1 MGEPTREARAR
12 DDAAPSTADDRAHR
26 EGGRE
31 TMGASPTNGTSPRGR
46 DARKTTRW
54 LDGKE
59 NDARG
64 IALDA
69 VRDARGEEGKLAE
82 QGVRGVRQTVHV
94 EEKVGKLLGR
104 SDDVLEVVQR

>member
-1 MGEPTREARAR
+1 MTTTTRRRPHAVARESNVHRVVRAKSDDEDDSARVARAETR
-12 DDAAPSTADDRAHR
+12 ATDDDD
-26 EGGRE
+26 
-31 TMGASPTNGTSPRGR
+31 
-46 DARKTTRW
+46 D
-54 LDGKE
+54 DD
-59 NDARG
+59 DARG

>member
-1 MGEPTREARAR
+1 VRAKSDDEDDGARVARAETR
-12 DDAAPSTADDRAHR
+12 ATDDDD
-26 EGGRE
+26 
-31 TMGASPTNGTSPRGR
+31 
-46 DARKTTRW
+46 D
-54 LDGKE
+54 DD
-59 NDARG
+59 DARG

>member
-1 MGEPTREARAR
+1 MARESNVHRVVRAKSDDEDDSARVARSETRAT
-12 DDAAPSTADDRAHR
+12 DDDD
-26 EGGRE
+26 
-31 TMGASPTNGTSPRGR
+31 
-46 DARKTTRW
+46 D
-54 LDGKE
+54 D
-59 NDARG
+59 DARG

>member
-1 MGEPTREARAR
+1 MDGSGWTGGATTTTRRRPHAVARESNVHRVVRAKSDDEDDSARVARAETR
-12 DDAAPSTADDRAHR
+12 ATDDDD
-26 EGGRE
+26 
-31 TMGASPTNGTSPRGR
+31 
-46 DARKTTRW
+46 D
-54 LDGKE
+54 DD
-59 NDARG
+59 DARG

>member
-1 MGEPTREARAR
+1 VTTSTRRRPHAVARESNVHRVVRAKSDDEDDSARVARAETR
-12 DDAAPSTADDRAHR
+12 ATDDDD
-26 EGGRE
+26 
-31 TMGASPTNGTSPRGR
+31 
-46 DARKTTRW
+46 D
-54 LDGKE
+54 DDD
-59 NDARG
+59 DARG

>member
-1 MGEPTREARAR
+1 VTTTTRRRPHAVARESNVHRVVRAKSDDEDDSARVARAETR
-12 DDAAPSTADDRAHR
+12 ATDDDD
-26 EGGRE
+26 
-31 TMGASPTNGTSPRGR
+31 
-46 DARKTTRW
+46 D
-54 LDGKE
+54 DD
-59 NDARG
+59 DARG

>member
-1 MGEPTREARAR
+1 MARESNVHRVVRAKSDDEDDSARVARAETR
-12 DDAAPSTADDRAHR
+12 ATDDDD
-26 EGGRE
+26 
-31 TMGASPTNGTSPRGR
+31 
-46 DARKTTRW
+46 D
-54 LDGKE
+54 DD
-59 NDARG
+59 DARG

>member
-1 MGEPTREARAR
+1 MTTTTRRRPHAVARESNVHRVVRAKRDDEDDSARVARAETR
-12 DDAAPSTADDRAHR
+12 ATDDDD
-26 EGGRE
+26 
-31 TMGASPTNGTSPRGR
+31 
-46 DARKTTRW
+46 D
-54 LDGKE
+54 DDDD
-59 NDARG
+59 DARG

-69 VRDARGEEGKLAE
+69 IRDARGEEGKLAE

>member
-1 MGEPTREARAR
+1 MRWTGGVTTTTRRRPHAVARESNVHRVVRANSDDEDDSARVARAETR
-12 DDAAPSTADDRAHR
+12 ATDDDD
-26 EGGRE
+26 
-31 TMGASPTNGTSPRGR
+31 
-46 DARKTTRW
+46 D
-54 LDGKE
+54 DD
-59 NDARG
+59 DARG

>member
-1 MGEPTREARAR
+1 MDTRPCGVTTTTRRRPHAVARESNVHRVVRAKSDDEDDSARVARAETR
-12 DDAAPSTADDRAHR
+12 ATDDDD
-26 EGGRE
+26 
-31 TMGASPTNGTSPRGR
+31 
-46 DARKTTRW
+46 D
-54 LDGKE
+54 DDD
-59 NDARG
+59 DARG

>member
-1 MGEPTREARAR
+1 MARESNVHRVVRAKSDDEEDCARVARAETR
-12 DDAAPSTADDRAHR
+12 ATDDDD
-26 EGGRE
+26 
-31 TMGASPTNGTSPRGR
+31 
-46 DARKTTRW
+46 D
-54 LDGKE
+54 D
-59 NDARG
+59 DARG

>member
-1 MGEPTREARAR
+1 MTTTPRRRPHAVARESNVHRVVRAKSDDEDDGARVARAETR
-12 DDAAPSTADDRAHR
+12 ATDDDD
-26 EGGRE
+26 
-31 TMGASPTNGTSPRGR
+31 
-46 DARKTTRW
+46 D
-54 LDGKE
+54 DD
-59 NDARG
+59 DARG

>member
-1 MGEPTREARAR
+1 VTTTTRRRPHAVARESNVHRVVRAKSDDEDDSARVARAETR
-12 DDAAPSTADDRAHR
+12 ATDDD
-26 EGGRE
+26 
-31 TMGASPTNGTSPRGR
+31 
-46 DARKTTRW
+46 
-54 LDGKE
+54 
-59 NDARG
+59 DARG

>member
-1 MGEPTREARAR
+1 VARESNVYRVVRAKSDDEDDSARVARAETR
-12 DDAAPSTADDRAHR
+12 ATDDDD
-26 EGGRE
+26 
-31 TMGASPTNGTSPRGR
+31 
-46 DARKTTRW
+46 D
-54 LDGKE
+54 D
-59 NDARG
+59 DARG

>member
-1 MGEPTREARAR
+1 MARESNVHRVVRAKSDDEDDSARVARAETR
-12 DDAAPSTADDRAHR
+12 ATDDDD
-26 EGGRE
+26 
-31 TMGASPTNGTSPRGR
+31 
-46 DARKTTRW
+46 D
-54 LDGKE
+54 D
-59 NDARG
+59 DARG